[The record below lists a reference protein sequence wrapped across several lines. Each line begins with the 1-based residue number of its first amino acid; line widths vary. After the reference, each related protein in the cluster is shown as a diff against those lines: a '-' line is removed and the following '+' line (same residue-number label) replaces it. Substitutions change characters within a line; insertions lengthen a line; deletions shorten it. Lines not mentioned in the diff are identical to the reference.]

1 MIIYKK
7 RRCPRFISYFEG
19 SYLLP
24 KQGKTRLELDF
35 ILVMRTKG
43 QNKGKNISRNVNIF
57 DPHTTGYFKQ
67 VLMMA
72 TMEDNE

>member
-1 MIIYKK
+1 MKESVIW
-7 RRCPRFISYFEG
+7 R
-19 SYLLP
+19 LLF
-24 KQGKTRLELDF
+24 QTIVLALHNRLELDF

-72 TMEDNE
+72 TMEENE